1 MYYDWNQTIHI
12 YTTISKFQ
20 QLKLKA
26 EIKMQ
31 FDFKLFKCV
40 SDSCVSHLGVQSSK
54 VIKKAVINQPF
65 NLNIKV
71 WGALHWAY
79 IPNSWHVTFL
89 WTLCRF
95 LRSLGDRIAICC
107 FTRTKILVLTT
118 HQDAQRLVLFYLSFT
133 IYCYIGIRF
142 QLFPVVATSQVI
154 WEYKLR
160 FYTCS
165 RLDSQTKSK
174 SVWKKR
180 WEIKMRKTRGQK

>member
-1 MYYDWNQTIHI
+1 MYYWNQTIHI
-12 YTTISKFQ
+12 CTTISKFRISA
-20 QLKLKA
+20 A

-40 SDSCVSHLGVQSSK
+40 LDSCVNHFGVQSSK
-54 VIKKAVINQPF
+54 VIKKPVINQPF

-107 FTRTKILVLTT
+107 FSRTKILALTT
-118 HQDAQRLVLFYLSFT
+118 PQNAQRLVLFYLSFT

-142 QLFPVVATSQVI
+142 QLFPVVATSKWFENTNSGFTHVPDLTARQ
-154 WEYKLR
+154 
-160 FYTCS
+160 
-165 RLDSQTKSK
+165 SQSQCERNGEK
-174 SVWKKR
+174 
-180 WEIKMRKTRGQK
+180 